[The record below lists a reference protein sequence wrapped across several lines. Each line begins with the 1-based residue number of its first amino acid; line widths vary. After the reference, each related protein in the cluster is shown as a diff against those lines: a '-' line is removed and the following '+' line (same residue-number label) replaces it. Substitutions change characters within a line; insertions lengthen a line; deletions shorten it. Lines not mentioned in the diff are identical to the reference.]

1 MINRMIDASLK
12 NRLLVF
18 AAFAAVCVFGK
29 FAYDRLPI
37 DAFPDVTPALVQ
49 IFTETQGLAP
59 EEVEQLVTYPVE
71 SAMNGLPNVEEIRS
85 VSNFGLSVVN
95 VYFKDGTDI
104 FWARQLVSER
114 LNEARE
120 HIPEGMGDPGMGP
133 ISTGLGLVLFYYLED
148 ETGARTPEE
157 MRTIQDWLIK
167 FNLQT
172 VPGVTE
178 VLGIGGEEKQYQ
190 VVVLPEKLLA
200 YRLTL
205 SEIIDAIKRN
215 NLNVGAQFIEKGQE
229 EYVIRSIGLVRNIEH
244 LENVVIKTLEDNTRI
259 YLKQV
264 ADIKIGGAVRRGLQT
279 FNGTKEVVAGMVIK
293 LFGSNTSTVIRH
305 VEERLKKINA
315 ALPDGIKIVPYY
327 DQKTLVEA
335 CVRTVT
341 DSLLQG
347 IFLVALVLFV
357 FIGGVRGTII
367 VTGAIIF
374 SMFLTFILMNYYKIS
389 ANLMTLGGLAIAIGM
404 LVDAAIVMVENCER
418 HFQLPQSK
426 GQSKIKII
434 GDACREMGQPIF
446 FAILIIII
454 VFLPLLTL
462 QGVEGKTFGPL
473 AVTIMMSMT
482 GSLVY
487 AIFFVPALS
496 SVIMTNDKKKG
507 PLSMLSVHFVEGLQ
521 KMYKPAVTY
530 FVHHR
535 GIALIVTLILAAA
548 GFMTVPFLGKE
559 FTPELQEGT
568 LVVRATMAPS
578 ISLTEARNTT
588 LLIEKQ
594 LMQFPEVTQVVS
606 RVGRGEVGAHADPV
620 NSAEMYV
627 SLKPKQEWKTAGT
640 QEELFEAMSEKMEKF
655 PGINL
660 GFTQPIA
667 MSIDELLEGIRSDLA
682 IKIYG
687 DDLTELKELADKVV
701 EVVKG
706 VRGAAD
712 VQADQ
717 VTGAPQLVITPDPHK
732 IARYGLSMEDVQST
746 IRAAVGGETAGQ
758 VFEGV
763 KRFDILVRYREEDRK
778 SKDAIARILLSAPN
792 GAHVPL
798 AQLADIRELVGPR
811 QITRENNQRFIVVQC
826 NVRGRDMGSFVEEG
840 EKAIKDKIK
849 FPPGYLVEWGGQFE
863 LQQKANKRLAVV
875 VPMTLGLIFLLL
887 YSSFSSLQKA
897 SLIILNIPL
906 ALVGGLAGLFIMGE
920 NLSVPASVGF
930 IALFGIAVENGL
942 VLVSYIGQLRLEG
955 NDMATAS
962 IQGGVDRLR
971 PVLMTALTTALGLIP
986 LVFSSGTGSEVQRPL
1001 AIVVI
1006 GGLMSS
1012 TFLTLFAIPAFYGW
1026 FVTEEQ
1032 TEF

>member
-49 IFTETQGLAP
+49 VFTETEGLAP

-190 VVVLPEKLLA
+190 VVIRPEKLLA
-200 YRLTL
+200 YNLTL
-205 SEIIDAIKRN
+205 SQIIDAIKRN

-229 EYVIRSIGLVRNIEH
+229 EYVIRSTGLVRNIEH

-293 LFGSNTSTVIRH
+293 LFGSNTSTVIRN

-315 ALPDGIKIVPYY
+315 ALPEGIKIVPYY

-347 IFLVALVLFV
+347 ILLVALVLFV

-418 HFQLPQSK
+418 HFHLPQSND
-426 GQSKIKII
+426 QSKIKII

-487 AIFFVPALS
+487 AILFVPALS

-507 PLSMLSVHFVEGLQ
+507 PLSTLSVHFVEGLQ

-530 FVHHR
+530 SVHHR
-535 GIALIVTLILAAA
+535 GIALIATLILATA

-594 LMQFPEVTQVVS
+594 LMKFPEVTQVVS

-640 QEELFEAMSEKMEKF
+640 QEELFEAMSQKMEKF

-701 EVVKG
+701 EVMKG

-717 VTGAPQLVITPDPHK
+717 VTGAPQLVIAPDPHK

-763 KRFDILVRYREEDRK
+763 KRFDILVRYREEDRNC
-778 SKDAIARILLSAPN
+778 KDAIARILLSAPN

-875 VPMTLGLIFLLL
+875 VPITLGLIFLLL

-906 ALVGGLAGLFIMGE
+906 ALVGGLVGLFITGE

-955 NDMATAS
+955 NDMAKAS
-962 IQGGVDRLR
+962 IQGGIDRLR

-1026 FVTEEQ
+1026 FVKEEQ